1 MDRALS
7 VLKSS
12 SGQAVRATIC
22 TIGASHARATEERRA
37 CTTAAARVDVSCVT
51 TATFLDRIGKSV
63 VDPGW
68 SASRSC
74 VMYPIARGDAK
85 VY

>member
-51 TATFLDRIGKSV
+51 TATFLENQLLTPGGVLHV
-63 VDPGW
+63 V
-68 SASRSC
+68 
-74 VMYPIARGDAK
+74 V
-85 VY
+85 